1 MARKTYTS
9 EVEAYIDAE
18 LAAARQAAQTESGRT
33 AVSEG
38 VSLTIL
44 ATLRAALVRGIRL
57 YGATTLIALLPAL
70 VIVARGGLSAL
81 PQLGDPAAGWL
92 SWAGRGLPLAAAGWA
107 LLVMLWQARN
117 AWRRARGQ
125 APATLRFRRAR
136 NTSERDQYQE
146 LPPLEQLAIKLGV
159 AVATLPALLWLAL
172 SNSGDPLWLLG
183 ALVALPPFF
192 LLITVRLTSLLS
204 GLGAV
209 GAVDSSHRLDRPSQ
223 QSRGVTV
230 LDERIT
236 QLQQMRDWLKDD
248 KLRAMMDDVIGKQVA
263 KSERRQVTY
272 SVAVG
277 ALSLLA
283 GWLLSAVSPVSA
295 LAQLLPR

>member
-1 MARKTYTS
+1 MARKTYAS
-9 EVEAYIDAE
+9 KVEAYIDAE
-18 LAAARQAAQTESGRT
+18 LKEASNKRARSDESR
-33 AVSEG
+33 AVVSEA

-44 ATLRAALVRGIRL
+44 ATLRAVLVRGIRL
-57 YGATTLIALLPAL
+57 YGATTLLALLPAL
-70 VIVARGGLSAL
+70 VIVARAGLSAL

-92 SWAGRGLPLAAAGWA
+92 SWAGRGLPIAAAGWA

-117 AWRRARGQ
+117 AWRRARGR
-125 APATLRFRRAR
+125 APATLRFRRGR

-146 LPPLEQLAIKLGV
+146 FPPLEQIAIKLGV

-183 ALVALPPFF
+183 ALVALPPV
-192 LLITVRLTSLLS
+192 LLLAAVGLSSLSNALS
-204 GLGAV
+204 PR
-209 GAVDSSHRLDRPSQ
+209 GAVDETVHESLPASSPQ
-223 QSRGVTV
+223 IAQ

-263 KSERRQVTY
+263 TSERRQVTY

-283 GWLLSAVSPVSA
+283 GWLLSAVSPISA

>member
-1 MARKTYTS
+1 MARKTYAS

-18 LAAARQAAQTESGRT
+18 LKAASNKRARSDESR
-33 AVSEG
+33 AVVSEA

-57 YGATTLIALLPAL
+57 YGLTTLLALLPAV
-70 VIVARGGLSAL
+70 VIVARAGLGAL
-81 PQLGDPAAGWL
+81 PQFGDPAAGWL
-92 SWAGRGLPLAAAGWA
+92 SWAGRGLPIAAAGWA

-117 AWRRARGQ
+117 TWRRARGR
-125 APATLRFRRAR
+125 APATLRFRRGR

-146 LPPLEQLAIKLGV
+146 FPPLEQIAIKLGV

-192 LLITVRLTSLLS
+192 LLITVGLTSLLS
-204 GLGAV
+204 RLGAV
-209 GAVDSSHRLDRPSQ
+209 GAMDSSHRLDRPSQ

-248 KLRAMMDDVIGKQVA
+248 KLRAMMDDL
-263 KSERRQVTY
+263 T
-272 SVAVG
+272 
-277 ALSLLA
+277 
-283 GWLLSAVSPVSA
+283 
-295 LAQLLPR
+295 LPRLKPGGSRSSQAT